1 MRPRPPIPVRRPALA
16 ATAVFLLAGGCG
28 GDGAIDDGTRAE
40 VAALGDSAAMSLV
53 RALAGHLNGALASG
67 GPAEAITFCADR
79 AQPLTDSISRSLGPG
94 WEVKRTTLRTRNP
107 LDAPD
112 SLEALALRYFRE
124 RETGGSETAGSETA
138 GGDGSQEG
146 YVQRT
151 AGGDFRYYM
160 PLRVGHMCLQCHG
173 DRSSLDPEVRRVL
186 DERYPVDQ
194 ATGYAQG
201 DLRGVVRVTV
211 PRAALRD

>member
-1 MRPRPPIPVRRPALA
+1 MRPRPPIPVRRLAPA
-16 ATAVFLLAGGCG
+16 ATAAFLLATGCG
-28 GDGAIDDGTRAE
+28 GDGPIDDGTRAE
-40 VAALGDSAAMSLV
+40 VVARGDSAAMSLV
-53 RALAGHLNGALASG
+53 RTLAGHLNGALASG

-94 WEVKRTTLRTRNP
+94 WEVKRATLRTRNP

-112 SLEALALRYFRE
+112 SLEAEALRYFQE
-124 RETGGSETAGSETA
+124 RDTGGPEAA
-138 GGDGSQEG
+138 GGDGSPEG
-146 YVQRT
+146 LVQRT
-151 AGGDFRYYM
+151 ASGDFRYYM

-173 DRSSLDPEVRRVL
+173 DRSSLDPDVRRVL